1 MNKFSFKTK
10 IPIIKGW
17 SGDKKYCVTKE
28 DDTKYLLRISKIER
42 YEMRKLLFEMLQ
54 EVSKR
59 DIPMCKAIEFGICD
73 EGVYSLHTW
82 VGGEDAKDIVPM
94 FLEKEQY
101 ILGIKS
107 GEILKKIHS
116 IPAPDK
122 QEDWYTRFNRKTDMK
137 VQKYIEC
144 GLHFDGDDKII
155 GYIEENREL
164 LRNRPQCF
172 QHGDYHIGN
181 MMIENKELIIIDFD
195 RFDFGDPWE
204 EFNRI
209 VWCAQAAPYF
219 ATGMV
224 NGYFGGQA
232 PLDFWRLLAFYIS
245 SNTLSS
251 IPWALPFGEGEL
263 NIMIKQASDVIEW
276 YDGMQNIV
284 PTWYIGIL
292 DY

>member
-1 MNKFSFKTK
+1 MNNLSFKTK
-10 IPIIKGW
+10 IPITKGW
-17 SGDKKYCVTKE
+17 SGDKKYCVIGQ
-28 DDTKYLLRISKIER
+28 DDTKCLLRISKIER
-42 YEMRKLLFEMLQ
+42 FEMRKLLFKMLQ
-54 EVSKR
+54 EVSKL

-73 EGVYSLHTW
+73 EGVFTLHTW
-82 VGGEDAKDIVPM
+82 IDGEDAEDIVPM
-94 FLEKEQY
+94 LAKKEQY

-107 GEILKKIHS
+107 GEILRKIHS

-144 GLHFDGDDKII
+144 GLHFDGDHKVID
-155 GYIEENREL
+155 YIENNREL

-181 MMIENKELIIIDFD
+181 MMIKNKELIIIDFD

-224 NGYFGGQA
+224 NGYFGGQP
-232 PLDFWRLLAFYIS
+232 PLDFWKLLAFYIS

-251 IPWALPFGEGEL
+251 IPWAVPFGEGEL

-276 YDGMQNIV
+276 YDGMQNLV
-284 PTWYIGIL
+284 PNWYMAGL
-292 DY
+292 DC

>member
-1 MNKFSFKTK
+1 MSELCFKSKT
-10 IPIIKGW
+10 PIIKGW
-17 SGDKKYCVTKE
+17 SEDKKYYVIKE
-28 DDTKYLLRISKIER
+28 DDTKCLLRISKVER
-42 YEMRKLLFEMLQ
+42 FEMRKTLFEILQ
-54 EVSKR
+54 ELPNLH
-59 DIPMCKAIEFGICD
+59 IPMCSAIEFGICAD
-73 EGVYSLHTW
+73 GVYTLYTW
-82 VGGEDAKDIVPM
+82 IEGEDASDVISMISKT
-94 FLEKEQY
+94 EQY
-101 ILGIKS
+101 ALGFES

-116 IPAPDK
+116 IPAPDN
-122 QEDWYTRFNRKTDMK
+122 QEDWYTRFNRKTNIK

-155 GYIEENREL
+155 EYIENNREL

-181 MMIENKELIIIDFD
+181 MMIENKELFIIDFD

-224 NGYFGGQA
+224 NGYFDGKP
-232 PLDFWRLLAFYIS
+232 PLEFWKLLAFYIC

-251 IPWALPFGEGEL
+251 IPWAIPFGESEI
-263 NIMIKQASDVIEW
+263 NIMIKQASTVIDW
-276 YDGMQNIV
+276 YDNMKNHV
-284 PTWYIGIL
+284 PSWYIL
-292 DY
+292 SSDC

>member
-1 MNKFSFKTK
+1 MSELYFKSKT
-10 IPIIKGW
+10 PIIKGW
-17 SGDKKYCVTKE
+17 SEDKKYCVIKE
-28 DDTKYLLRISKIER
+28 DGSKYLLRISKIER
-42 YEMRKLLFEMLQ
+42 FEMRKLLFEMLQ
-54 EVSKR
+54 EVSKLH
-59 DIPMCKAIEFGICD
+59 IPMCKAIEFGNCE
-73 EGVYSLHTW
+73 EGVYTLHTW
-82 VGGEDAKDIVPM
+82 IDGEDASDIIPM
-94 FLEKEQY
+94 LSDKEQY
-101 ILGIKS
+101 ILGYKS

-122 QEDWYTRFNRKTDMK
+122 QEDWYTRFNRKVDIK

-155 GYIEENREL
+155 HYIENNREL

-172 QHGDYHIGN
+172 HHGDYHIGN
-181 MMIENKELIIIDFD
+181 MMIENKELFIIDFD

-209 VWCAQAAPYF
+209 VWCVQASPYF

-224 NGYFGGQA
+224 NGYFDGQV
-232 PLDFWRLLAFYIS
+232 PLDFWKLLAFYIS

-251 IPWALPFGEGEL
+251 IPWSIPFGEDEL

-276 YDGMQNIV
+276 YDGMENLV
-284 PTWYIGIL
+284 PTWYIGK
-292 DY
+292 